1 MAAAKI
7 QKGSGIEQVTSECK
21 VPLFDIH
28 GFTLSKDYKSKQ
40 TEVSVAENGKPTK
53 MRNTDDGNDSYYTC
67 WWEQEGYMEE
77 GWRSISRCRELQLL
91 EEERVWRI
99 KYCK

>member
-1 MAAAKI
+1 MAAKI
-7 QKGSGIEQVTSECK
+7 IKGSEIGRVSSEIK

-28 GFTLSKDYKSKQ
+28 GSTHSKDYNSKQ

-53 MRNTDDGNDSYYTC
+53 MRSTDDGNDSYYTC

-77 GWRSISRCRELQLL
+77 GWRRISRCRELQLL
-91 EEERVWRI
+91 EEERMWRI